1 MSWIERKKLLNKIEK
16 IQDSK
21 VILYVT
27 GDRRGQETIISSDA
41 LDFFVEHLD
50 RMGISRKISLILYTR
65 GGDGMT
71 SWSLINLIKMFCD
84 ELEIIIPMKAH
95 SAGTMLAIGA
105 DKIIMTKQ
113 ATLSPID
120 PSINHPLAPQIIG
133 TPIITRA
140 PVSVEAIQ
148 GYLDLANDTIGK
160 ENDQSTM
167 GSIMLDLSR
176 QIHPLVLGDAFRR
189 RQQTRLLAGK
199 LLAPQV
205 KNDDDRKKIIDF
217 LSSDSGSHDYTL
229 NRREASALGLRVEKC
244 SAKLY
249 TVLRKL
255 YEDFCEEM
263 KLRDP
268 FNPALFQLQ
277 NGSIDFSNIRA
288 TIESRFNK
296 PVQFITEGRVE
307 PTASP
312 QPTIGTQNN
321 LKIIWEGWR
330 KIQ

>member
-1 MSWIERKKLLNKIEK
+1 MSWKERRDLLKKIEK

-21 VILYVT
+21 AILYVT

-41 LDFFVEHLD
+41 LDYFVEHLNSI
-50 RMGISRKISLILYTR
+50 GISNKISLILHTR

-84 ELEIIIPMKAH
+84 ELEVIIPMKAH

-120 PSINHPLAPQIIG
+120 PSINHPLAPQIAG
-133 TPIITRA
+133 APITSRA

-160 ENDQSTM
+160 ENNQSTM
-167 GSIMLDLSR
+167 GSIMLDLAR
-176 QIHPLVLGDAFRR
+176 QIHPLVLGDAYRR

-205 KNDDDRKKIIDF
+205 EKEDDRKKIIDF

-229 NRREASALGLRVEKC
+229 NRREASALGLKVEKC
-244 SAKLY
+244 SPNLY
-249 TVLRKL
+249 NYLRKL
-255 YEDFCEEM
+255 YENFSEEM
-263 KLRDP
+263 KLREP
-268 FNPALFQLQ
+268 FNPNLQLE
-277 NGSIDFSNIRA
+277 DEKMEFSNIRA
-288 TIESRFNK
+288 TIESRFDS
-296 PVQFITEGRVE
+296 PVQFITEG
-307 PTASP
+307 
-312 QPTIGTQNN
+312 TILRTQLPPPKVGTTND
-321 LKIIWEGWR
+321 LTVIWEGWR
-330 KIQ
+330 KVQ